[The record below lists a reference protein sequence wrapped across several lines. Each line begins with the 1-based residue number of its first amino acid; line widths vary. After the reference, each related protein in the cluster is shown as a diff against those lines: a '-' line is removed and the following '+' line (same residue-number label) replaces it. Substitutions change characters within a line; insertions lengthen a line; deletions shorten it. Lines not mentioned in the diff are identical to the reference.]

1 MSAYVVDPAHID
13 VMLSVAINGPKE
25 SVGPRWTPPY
35 VYELL
40 EGDEH
45 TGPLTRDTADRAG
58 RVLLAECVT
67 SVSYR
72 YPDDPPGQLPGLDP
86 NPVVAQYKW
95 TDFGRLLTPIEAL
108 KAIDGYEYQSCEH
121 PGWWDCGSHHFCQQF
136 RSALIHCLPGY
147 EAAESSWTAES
158 ALARAPRFR
167 R

>member
-25 SVGPRWTPPY
+25 SVGARWTAPY

-45 TGPLTRDTADRAG
+45 TGPLTRDTADLAG
-58 RVLLAECVT
+58 RALLAECVA

-72 YPDDPPGQLPGLDP
+72 YPDDSQVGF
-86 NPVVAQYKW
+86 PVSIPI
-95 TDFGRLLTPIEAL
+95 RLSTSTNGPTSGACSL
-108 KAIDGYEYQSCEH
+108 
-121 PGWWDCGSHHFCQQF
+121 
-136 RSALIHCLPGY
+136 RS
-147 EAAESSWTAES
+147 
-158 ALARAPRFR
+158 R